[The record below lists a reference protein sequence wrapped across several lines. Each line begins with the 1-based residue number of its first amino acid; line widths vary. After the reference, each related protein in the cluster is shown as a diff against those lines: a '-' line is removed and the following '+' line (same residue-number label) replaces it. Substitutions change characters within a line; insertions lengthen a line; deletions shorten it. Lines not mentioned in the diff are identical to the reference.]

1 MDRIETFASSSSS
14 SRECGVSESV
24 SSFVRGSCDV
34 LFGTEEPVLPRSTTT
49 DMGTG
54 LGDLV
59 PERDFTCNDEDD
71 DDGDKDDW
79 VPLPIDCPPVVV
91 VHEEAADGW

>member
-1 MDRIETFASSSSS
+1 
-14 SRECGVSESV
+14 
-24 SSFVRGSCDV
+24 
-34 LFGTEEPVLPRSTTT
+34 
-49 DMGTG
+49 MGTG